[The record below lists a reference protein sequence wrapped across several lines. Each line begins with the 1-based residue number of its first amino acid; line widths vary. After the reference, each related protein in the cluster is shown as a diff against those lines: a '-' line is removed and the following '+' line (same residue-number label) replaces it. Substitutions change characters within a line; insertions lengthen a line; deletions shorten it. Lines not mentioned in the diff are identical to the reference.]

1 MTAFC
6 NKQNIVNE
14 VCINILLPVKDMDRI
29 YLWGI
34 NFHTVNT
41 RELILISFK
50 ENRQHCMTVDIE
62 KDQSKG

>member
-1 MTAFC
+1 
-6 NKQNIVNE
+6 
-14 VCINILLPVKDMDRI
+14 MDRI

-41 RELILISFK
+41 RELIMISFK
-50 ENRQHCMTVDIE
+50 ENRQHCITVDIE